1 MYTTT
6 AEQAVGS
13 GNTKKSVKAMALS
26 FRKVLSTHGI
36 DSAEALDRE
45 LDFAYR
51 ARSQLAD
58 LNQQLS
64 MTMDLIG
71 TINAGNKRR
80 FS

>member
-1 MYTTT
+1 MYTIT
-6 AEQAVGS
+6 AEQAVGG
-13 GNTKKSVKAMALS
+13 GNTKSVKAMALS
-26 FRKVLSTHGI
+26 FRNVLYTHGI

-51 ARSQLAD
+51 AREQLAD